1 MTEQPVPFDT
11 DTDTDTDTGSVEA
24 TEAGG
29 KYVYCII
36 RHDESSGGECR
47 AETPA

>member
-1 MTEQPVPFDT
+1 MSEQPVSFGT
-11 DTDTDTDTGSVEA
+11 DASD
-24 TEAGG
+24 AGG

-36 RHDESSGGECR
+36 RHDRVRG